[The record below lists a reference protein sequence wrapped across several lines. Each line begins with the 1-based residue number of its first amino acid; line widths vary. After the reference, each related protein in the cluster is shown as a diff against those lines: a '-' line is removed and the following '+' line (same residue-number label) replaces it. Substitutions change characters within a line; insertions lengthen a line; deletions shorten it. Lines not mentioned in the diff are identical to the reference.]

1 MAKAKKKSAT
11 SSAAK
16 RVDIPPHPAVPTA
29 REIGQMCA
37 EVYGYSVESARRE
50 GLDEQGVEQVAL
62 GDVQRFMAACIKQ
75 SKQDWKAYTKATGVH
90 AAYVEAAA
98 PRSKP
103 AAKKAAK
110 KSAKKA
116 AKTAARK
123 K

>member
-1 MAKAKKKSAT
+1 MAKAKKKSAAK
-11 SSAAK
+11 SAAK
-16 RVDIPPHPAVPTA
+16 RADIPPHPAVPTA

-90 AAYVEAAA
+90 AAYVELPARKKAKKDASKAAK
-98 PRSKP
+98 KP
-103 AAKKAAK
+103 AAKK
-110 KSAKKA
+110 
-116 AKTAARK
+116 
-123 K
+123 